1 MHQFIYK
8 RLTTVRDPE
17 ISNIAAAYRLPSIS
31 QFISIADNY
40 FDYVTSGANV
50 FFYKVYENGRLV
62 GTTHLETQS
71 DTLFSDI
78 VVLPDFQGQG
88 IGAKI
93 LSDIQNDVFG
103 LGYKTISVS
112 IDEKNLA
119 SIRMFEKA
127 GFVFV
132 SQDEE
137 LRNYVYRIGE

>member
-1 MHQFIYK
+1 
-8 RLTTVRDPE
+8 
-17 ISNIAAAYRLPSIS
+17 
-31 QFISIADNY
+31 
-40 FDYVTSGANV
+40 
-50 FFYKVYENGRLV
+50 
-62 GTTHLETQS
+62 
-71 DTLFSDI
+71 

-88 IGAKI
+88 IGTKI
-93 LSDIQNDVFG
+93 LSDIQNDIFG

-132 SQDEE
+132 SQEDE

>member
-1 MHQFIYK
+1 MHPFIYK

-71 DTLFSDI
+71 DTLFRISWYCPIFKAKGSEQRFSRIYRTTYSGWDTRRSAY
-78 VVLPDFQGQG
+78 LSMR
-88 IGAKI
+88 KI
-93 LSDIQNDVFG
+93 LHRSG
-103 LGYKTISVS
+103 CSK
-112 IDEKNLA
+112 K
-119 SIRMFEKA
+119 
-127 GFVFV
+127 
-132 SQDEE
+132 QD
-137 LRNYVYRIGE
+137 LSLFPKRTS

>member
-31 QFISIADNY
+31 QFISIADNS

-78 VVLPDFQGQG
+78 VILPDFQGQG
-88 IGAKI
+88 IGTKI
-93 LSDIQNDVFG
+93 LSDIQNDVFR

-132 SQDEE
+132 SQEDE